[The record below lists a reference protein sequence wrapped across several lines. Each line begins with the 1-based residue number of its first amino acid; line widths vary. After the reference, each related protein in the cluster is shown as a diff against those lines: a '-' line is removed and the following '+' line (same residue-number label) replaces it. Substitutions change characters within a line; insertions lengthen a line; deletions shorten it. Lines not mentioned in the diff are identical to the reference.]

1 MHIEQFVNI
10 KLSNHPVV
18 KKFVKRCYQRSICAF
33 SPSRAK
39 AVGDI
44 TPVSPNDGYEYFFGY
59 YDKSPWDATD
69 RYMLCMKAADTWSD
83 VSPREKAQIIL
94 IDTAQGNKITH
105 LAETS
110 SWNVQ
115 QGCMLQWL
123 GPDYRSRVIFN
134 DCRNGIYCAVILK
147 IDIHGCNINVQEE
160 NVLPA
165 PVYSVASDGS
175 FALTLD
181 FSRLYRLRPGYGY
194 YNVPENTA
202 TEKIPDAPC
211 IWYMSLK
218 TGEIKPV
225 LKYTDFAHFEPR
237 KEMEDAEHKVNHI
250 MISPN
255 GKRFM
260 VLHRWFQNSRKY
272 TRLITCNVD
281 GTEMFNL
288 SDDDMTSHC
297 CWKNDEEILAFAN
310 KRAGGCGYYLMKDKT
325 HAYERYWSGIDY
337 DGHPSYSPDGSKIVF
352 DRYPDR
358 TRMASIMVSLAENRA
373 DASVRTLARVF
384 APFKYDN
391 DTRCDLHPRWNHAG
405 DSICFDSVFEG
416 HRGLYTVSVDCSS
429 KASVESSSQEN
440 RVNREEQPNKVIK
453 FSIITPV
460 YNSFDLM
467 EDYFRSLKSQT
478 YKNFEVILID
488 DGSGD
493 GSYEKLKRYIKDSN
507 LDIKL
512 YTTGVTSGPGYARNI
527 GIDAAAGDW
536 ITFIDSDDKVEST
549 LLSEICSVIENNNVN
564 CVIYDLYVQT
574 EKKVCVLQSM
584 YHGNGGICTTADCI
598 KYARNHSVGKFYKL
612 SDINVH
618 QIRFPELKR
627 CEDVAFTCQAIVACG
642 NIYYYN
648 KPLYYYIQRNSSLSN
663 NANMDETDMIKAF
676 DIILKAFGDSYKDA
690 VKNKSVTD
698 LLYGG
703 TLMMCKAG
711 KSRKDIVAFIKNYN
725 VMYPEWKESEILN
738 YLGISKRIFIKAI
751 QLQSVFALKILC
763 VVHSYIVKR

>member
-1 MHIEQFVNI
+1 MNIEQSVNSHLN
-10 KLSNHPVV
+10 KYPRL
-18 KKFVKRCYQRSICAF
+18 KKIVKRCYQRSICAF

-69 RYMLCMKAADTWSD
+69 CYMLCMKARDTWSD

-94 IDTAQGNKITH
+94 IDTAQRNKVTH

-134 DCRNGIYCAVILK
+134 DCRDGRYCSVILK
-147 IDIHGCNINVQEE
+147 LDIYGSNISVREE

-194 YNVPENTA
+194 YNIPENTA
-202 TEKIPDAPC
+202 SEKIPDAPC

-218 TGEIKPV
+218 NGEIKPV

-237 KEMEDAEHKVNHI
+237 KEMEGAEHKVNHI

-325 HAYERYWSGIDY
+325 HVYEHFWSGIDY

-358 TRMASIMVSLAENRA
+358 SRMASVMVSSAENREI
-373 DASVRTLARVF
+373 DGVHTLARVF

-391 DTRCDLHPRWNHAG
+391 DTRCDLHPRWNRKG
-405 DSICFDSVFEG
+405 DKICFDSVYDG
-416 HRGLYTVSVDCSS
+416 HRRLCFVNLYD
-429 KASVESSSQEN
+429 
-440 RVNREEQPNKVIK
+440 REEKADCDNQSLI
-453 FSIITPV
+453 
-460 YNSFDLM
+460 M
-467 EDYFRSLKSQT
+467 ESRTKILYIVDSLKQR
-478 YKNFEVILID
+478 F
-488 DGSGD
+488 
-493 GSYEKLKRYIKDSN
+493 
-507 LDIKL
+507 
-512 YTTGVTSGPGYARNI
+512 GVTSVVMNYFRNI
-527 GIDAAAGDW
+527 DKKYLQIDFLVFNDSEREIIDEIRNAG
-536 ITFIDSDDKVEST
+536 SDVFFMPKP
-549 LLSEICSVIENNNVN
+549 
-564 CVIYDLYVQT
+564 CVKNIPY
-574 EKKVCVLQSM
+574 
-584 YHGNGGICTTADCI
+584 II
-598 KYARNHSVGKFYKL
+598 KFYKTFFEIHNDYKIVHSHINQIDSVIFPIAKKYGVKHCISHSHNTKY
-612 SDINVH
+612 SDYMLRA
-618 QIRFPELKR
+618 IRNWIMCLPLKKAA
-627 CEDVAFTCQAIVACG
+627 DTWAACG
-642 NIYYYN
+642 VKAGEFLFGKNFMKSPKHLVI
-648 KPLYYYIQRNSSLSN
+648 N
-663 NANMDETDMIKAF
+663 NAIDIDRFRYNAETRAWFYIRIRNRQCRK
-676 DIILKAFGDSYKDA
+676 LKTAK
-690 VKNKSVTD
+690 K
-698 LLYGG
+698 
-703 TLMMCKAG
+703 
-711 KSRKDIVAFIKNYN
+711 
-725 VMYPEWKESEILN
+725 SEI
-738 YLGISKRIFIKAI
+738 
-751 QLQSVFALKILC
+751 SVVSFCKTFRC
-763 VVHSYIVKR
+763 C

>member
-1 MHIEQFVNI
+1 MNIEQSVNSQLN
-10 KLSNHPVV
+10 KYPRL
-18 KKFVKRCYQRSICAF
+18 KKFVKRCYQRSICVF

-39 AVGDI
+39 AVGNI

-69 RYMLCMKAADTWSD
+69 RYMLCMKATNTWSD

-94 IDTAQGNKITH
+94 IDTAQGNKITP

-134 DCRNGIYCAVILK
+134 DCRNGRYCSVILK
-147 IDIHGCNINVQEE
+147 IDIHDSDISVREE

-202 TEKIPDAPC
+202 SEKIPDAPC

-218 TGEIKPV
+218 TGEIKPI

-237 KEMEDAEHKVNHI
+237 KEMEGAEHKVNHL

-255 GKRFM
+255 EKRFM

-272 TRLITCNVD
+272 TRLVTCNVD
-281 GTEMFNL
+281 GTEMYNL

-310 KRAGGCGYYLMKDKT
+310 KRADGCGYYLMKDKT
-325 HAYERYWSGIDY
+325 HVYEHYWSGIDY

-358 TRMASIMVSLAENRA
+358 SRMASVMVSSAENREI
-373 DASVRTLARVF
+373 DGIHTLARVF

-405 DSICFDSVFEG
+405 NAVCFDSVFEG
-416 HRGLYTVSVDCSS
+416 HRGLYTVSIGCSS
-429 KASVESSSQEN
+429 NAYAKSAPQEN
-440 RVNREEQPNKVIK
+440 LSSRAVQPDKALK

-460 YNSFDLM
+460 HNSFALM
-467 EDYFRSLKSQT
+467 EGYFSSLNAQS
-478 YKNFEVILID
+478 YKNFEIILID
-488 DGSGD
+488 DGSSD
-493 GSYEKLKRYIKDSN
+493 GSYEKLKQYVEDSD

-512 YTTGVTSGPGYARNI
+512 YTTGVASGPGHARNI
-527 GIDAAAGDW
+527 GIDAATGDW
-536 ITFIDSDDKVEST
+536 ITFIDSDDRVEAT
-549 LLSEICSVIENNNVN
+549 LLSEINSVIENHNVH
-564 CVIYDLYVQT
+564 CVIYDLYIQT
-574 EKKVCVLQSM
+574 GKRMSILKSM
-584 YHGNGGICTTADCI
+584 YHGNEGFCSIASSI

-612 SDINVH
+612 QDINAQ

-627 CEDVAFTCQAIVACG
+627 CEDVGFTCRAIAAC
-642 NIYYYN
+642 NSAYYYN
-648 KPLYYYIQRNSSLSN
+648 KPLYYYIQRSSSLSN
-663 NANMDETDMIKAF
+663 STDIDELDMIQAF
-676 DIILKAFGDSYKDA
+676 SIVENTFGNLYKDA

-711 KSRKDIVAFIKNYN
+711 KSRKEIVAFVKKYN
-725 VMYPEWKESEILN
+725 AIYPEWNDAEIIK
-738 YLGISKRIFIKAI
+738 YLGISKKLFLKAI
-751 QLQSVFALKILC
+751 QLQLIFALKTLC
-763 VVHSYIVKR
+763 VVHSYIIKR